1 MRTRFLAVAHGLRG
15 LDLWLKVQTA
25 VVKSGEVVF
34 GFLDR
39 YVWPLKQTDTVH
51 QQTIRVAP
59 TKPTSSPLPQDIMTY
74 CTYSTVTTPFL
85 PGPSQNA
92 VFGSEAH
99 GQNHV
104 TTSFPYRKAKAR
116 KG

>member
-85 PGPSQNA
+85 PGP
-92 VFGSEAH
+92 
-99 GQNHV
+99 
-104 TTSFPYRKAKAR
+104 FPERSLWLR
-116 KG
+116 GTWPEPCDDLISLP